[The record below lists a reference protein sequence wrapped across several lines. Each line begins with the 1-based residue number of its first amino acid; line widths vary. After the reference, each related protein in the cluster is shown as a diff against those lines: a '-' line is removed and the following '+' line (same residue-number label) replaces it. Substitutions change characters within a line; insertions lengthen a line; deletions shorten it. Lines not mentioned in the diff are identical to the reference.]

1 MIGSETQAREYVGKF
16 TSNEGLNRLDRLAAA
31 LSAENESQNLVSKSS
46 LEHVW
51 VRHFAD
57 SAQLLEHVPRET
69 HGPWLDLG
77 SGAGFP
83 GLVLATLRPDTE
95 VILIESRKLR
105 IDWLSTMKA
114 ELGLTNCVIEGQ
126 KLQNVE
132 ACEAG
137 IISARAFAPLAKLL
151 RLSARFSTARTH
163 WVLPKGRSA
172 AQEVQELPKSE
183 RQMFHVEQSMT
194 DADAGIVVGKGKVR
208 EKA

>member
-1 MIGSETQAREYVGKF
+1 MIEGEAQAREYVGKL
-16 TSNEGLNRLDRLAAA
+16 TTDEGLARLDRLAAA
-31 LSAENESQNLVSKSS
+31 LSAENESQNLVSKAS
-46 LEHVW
+46 LAQIW

-69 HGPWLDLG
+69 QGPWLDLG

-83 GLVLATLRPDTE
+83 GLVLAALRPDTE
-95 VILIESRKLR
+95 VVLIESRKLR
-105 IDWLSTMKA
+105 IDWLSSMKA

-132 ACEAG
+132 VCEAG
-137 IISARAFAPLAKLL
+137 VISARAFAPLAKLL
-151 RLSARFSTARTH
+151 RLSSRFSTERTH

-172 AQEVQELPKSE
+172 AQEVQELPKRE
-183 RQMFHVEQSMT
+183 RQMFHVEQSLT